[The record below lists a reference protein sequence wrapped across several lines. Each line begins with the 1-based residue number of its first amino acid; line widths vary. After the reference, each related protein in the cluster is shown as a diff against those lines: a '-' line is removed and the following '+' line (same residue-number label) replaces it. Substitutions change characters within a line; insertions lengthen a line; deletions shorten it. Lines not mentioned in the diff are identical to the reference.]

1 MIVPFR
7 VMKIRANFSYLNSTC
22 RFAIGK
28 EIRQRPE
35 NVAVESFDPFI
46 LSVHPYGIEF
56 ERHRDK
62 CLGKN
67 LKIFI
72 PMRFQN
78 EKFFWK
84 F

>member
-1 MIVPFR
+1 
-7 VMKIRANFSYLNSTC
+7 MKICENFSYLNSTY
-22 RFAIGK
+22 RFVMGK
-28 EIRQRPE
+28 EIRQHPE
-35 NVAVESFDPFI
+35 NVAVASFDPFI
-46 LSVHPYGIEF
+46 LSVHTYSTEF

-78 EKFFWK
+78 EKFF
-84 F
+84 